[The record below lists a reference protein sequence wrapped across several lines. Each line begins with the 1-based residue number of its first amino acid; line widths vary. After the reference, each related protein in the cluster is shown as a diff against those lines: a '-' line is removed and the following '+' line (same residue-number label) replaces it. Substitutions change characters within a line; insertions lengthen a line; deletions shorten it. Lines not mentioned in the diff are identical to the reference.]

1 MPMPTRTRALK
12 FTAVL
17 TFVVLSLTG
26 FSRGGHASHGHSY
39 GHGHGSGGGGG
50 CSSSHQDHDT
60 SSSSSSSSTSGGGSY
75 DDTGDDSY
83 VSGGTASTS
92 TTGATGGTYR
102 HRPTHD
108 TTPSASSGG
117 GSGLQD
123 GRVTLIS
130 CASAKKPYAT
140 VELTNPNGRKATFGV
155 EVSFQDRDD
164 TELDFNY
171 KDVTVPANGTV
182 RAEIA
187 YDAGYSPDLP
197 DHCEVE
203 PRADVES

>member
-17 TFVVLSLTG
+17 AFVVLSLTG
-26 FSRGGHASHGHSY
+26 FSRGGHSGHGHSY
-39 GHGHGSGGGGG
+39 GHSHGGGGGG

-60 SSSSSSSSTSGGGSY
+60 SSSSSSSTSGGGSY

-92 TTGATGGTYR
+92 TTGGTGGTYR
-102 HRPTHD
+102 HRPTHT
-108 TTPSASSGG
+108 TTPSASS

-130 CASAKKPYAT
+130 CAGVKKPYAT
-140 VELTNPNGRKATFGV
+140 VQLTNPNGRRATFSV
-155 EVSFQDRDD
+155 EVSFRDRDG
-164 TELDFNY
+164 TELDFND

-182 RAEIA
+182 RAEVA

-203 PRADVES
+203 PRAGVEG

>member
-17 TFVVLSLTG
+17 AFVVLSLTG
-26 FSRGGHASHGHSY
+26 FSRGGHSSHGHSY
-39 GHGHGSGGGGG
+39 GHSHGGGGGG

-60 SSSSSSSSTSGGGSY
+60 SSSSSSSSASGGGSY

-83 VSGGTASTS
+83 VSGGTASTG
-92 TTGATGGTYR
+92 TTGGTGGTYR
-102 HRPTHD
+102 HRPTHT

-130 CASAKKPYAT
+130 CADAKKPYAT
-140 VELTNPNGRKATFGV
+140 VQLTNPNGRRATFSV
-155 EVSFQDRDD
+155 EVSFQDRDG
-164 TELDFNY
+164 TELDFND

-182 RAEIA
+182 RAEVA

-203 PRADVES
+203 PRAGVEG

>member
-17 TFVVLSLTG
+17 AFVVLSLTG
-26 FSRGGHASHGHSY
+26 FSRGGHSSHGHSY
-39 GHGHGSGGGGG
+39 GHSHGGGGGG

-60 SSSSSSSSTSGGGSY
+60 SSSSSSSSASGGGSY

-92 TTGATGGTYR
+92 TTGGTGGTYR
-102 HRPTHD
+102 HRPTHT

-117 GSGLQD
+117 GLQD

-130 CASAKKPYAT
+130 CAGAKKPYAT
-140 VELTNPNGRKATFGV
+140 VQLTNPNGRRATFSV
-155 EVSFQDRDD
+155 EVSFQDRDG
-164 TELDFNY
+164 TELDFND

-182 RAEIA
+182 RAEVA

-203 PRADVES
+203 PRAGVEG

>member
-39 GHGHGSGGGGG
+39 GHSHGSGGGGG

-60 SSSSSSSSTSGGGSY
+60 SSSSSSTSGGGSY

-108 TTPSASSGG
+108 TTPSASSG